1 MGHDD
6 NNKFTRLGSERFAA
20 RQRNHEA
27 FAEKIGEL
35 IQNIIAAGMPV
46 DLVRDAFDRGMQ
58 RGIYLRDNHQSEAE
72 VIDIKR

>member
-6 NNKFTRLGSERFAA
+6 NEFMRQAFERFAA
-20 RQRNHEA
+20 RQRDHEA

-35 IQNIIAAGMPV
+35 IQNVIAVGMPV
-46 DLVRDAFDRGMQ
+46 ELVRDAFDRGMQ
-58 RGIYLRDNHQSEAE
+58 RGVYLRDNHQSEAE